1 MPVEVDELL
10 SPIPYI
16 VPAQLFALH
25 LAQAR
30 GGDPDAPRGLHKVTL
45 TR

>member
-1 MPVEVDELL
+1 VPVAIDELL
-10 SPIPYI
+10 SPIAYI

-25 LAQAR
+25 LAQAK
-30 GGDPDAPRGLHKVTL
+30 GIDPDAPRGLNKVTL